1 MSGFREWLAARIAPG
16 MAARL
21 DAVERRMEE
30 TAARQGRVPATGHD
44 PDGEGY
50 RRLSSFADPDR
61 RDMTPVSQ
69 ATMLE
74 LAYYMYDTS
83 GLTRRFVRD
92 TKNFVLGGGVQ
103 IVVENDP
110 DGSAWQVL
118 EDFRKDPYNNLDTVL
133 HSRLEFLSLLGEQC
147 WPVDTSPVNGR
158 VRLGYVDPVN
168 IADVHTVRGYP
179 EVCAAV
185 ELTGRGGRKGP
196 ILAAVREE
204 SDPRKESH
212 GRLTGEVFYWAI
224 NRPPNSPRGRS
235 DLVAN
240 LDFIH
245 AFEESMFQEL
255 DRLGLMKA
263 FIWDVTLQGAD
274 EEQIR
279 EFLRENRTPKP
290 GSTRAHNERVS
301 WQAVSPDLAMADTKN
316 FFDMMRTYLA
326 ACQHRPDS
334 WFGSGGKAYQTE
346 ADLMGE
352 PTFRDLESRQ
362 AYVAHMLRT
371 VFRFVLDQAVI
382 HKAIPP
388 GDYEAEANLP
398 EIARSLRKEDAETFS
413 ALFDTLAAAE
423 DRGWIT
429 RRRAATLFADM
440 AHNIGM
446 TWDAADELAETV
458 MADGERIPR
467 DYEGMEALM
476 REIEARIE
484 ARRVEREVPA

>member
-1 MSGFREWLAARIAPG
+1 
-16 MAARL
+16 
-21 DAVERRMEE
+21 
-30 TAARQGRVPATGHD
+30 
-44 PDGEGY
+44 
-50 RRLSSFADPDR
+50 
-61 RDMTPVSQ
+61 
-69 ATMLE
+69 
-74 LAYYMYDTS
+74 
-83 GLTRRFVRD
+83 
-92 TKNFVLGGGVQ
+92 
-103 IVVENDP
+103 
-110 DGSAWQVL
+110 
-118 EDFRKDPYNNLDTVL
+118 
-133 HSRLEFLSLLGEQC
+133 
-147 WPVDTSPVNGR
+147 VDTSPVNGR